1 MFDLLLYLGMHCE
14 DASDL
19 IGRIR
24 ASDSVSEVIREEVI
38 ETVKE
43 ATPECEWDAN
53 D

>member
-1 MFDLLLYLGMHCE
+1 MFELLLYLGMYCE
-14 DASDL
+14 DASEL

-24 ASDSVSEVIREEVI
+24 ASDSVSEVIQAEVI

-43 ATPECEWDAN
+43 ATLECEWDAN

>member
-14 DASDL
+14 DASAL

-24 ASDSVSEVIREEVI
+24 ASDSVSEVIQAEVI

>member
-14 DASDL
+14 DASEL
-19 IGRIR
+19 IGRVR
-24 ASDSVSEVIREEVI
+24 ASDSVSEVIRTEVI

-43 ATPECEWDAN
+43 ATPECNWDAN